1 MKFPVR
7 GRALQVALNFGS
19 QEIIANLKELGFTPA
34 RAAEVALAAK
44 KYADEET
51 AVLVRQL
58 VPKSAWPGVVVVRK
72 HFDTQKEETWLMLKY
87 VSGIGWNLDSA
98 IFV

>member
-1 MKFPVR
+1 MRFLLR

-19 QEIIANLKELGFTPA
+19 EQIVANLKELGFTPD
-34 RAAEVALAAK
+34 RAADVAAAAK

-51 AVLVRQL
+51 AFLVRQL
-58 VPKSAWPGVVVVRK
+58 VPKSAWSGVVVIRK
-72 HFDTQKEETWLMLKY
+72 HFIAPREETWLMLKY

-98 IFV
+98 LFV